1 MTSGGKREGAGK
13 PALPEDRKRK
23 NITLRLAPETIKR
36 LSYIRAAGYQPG
48 RVIDDLVEAFCKHA
62 ELEPDSVLPIQN

>member
-13 PALPEDRKRK
+13 PPLPEEKKRK
-23 NITLRLAPETIKR
+23 NMTLRLAPETIIR
-36 LSYIRAAGYQPG
+36 LASIRQAGYQPG

-62 ELEPDSVLPIQN
+62 ELEPDFLSNQN